1 VDNQTIIDTTTQVEQ
16 VIDDYIGTGTLTNI
30 RVGNGTAAI
39 PSISFTNETNTGWY
53 RTSGIISTTI
63 GGVRACDLSAGLLYF
78 PRGKINLSGSNVT
91 HTAVATD
98 AAVIYSQQA
107 QVCNDA
113 TSSGTV
119 AQHNAHFF
127 GYKNLTAT
135 SATTYTNAYNT
146 YISGNPVA
154 STNITCTNRYA
165 LGMGGGNFINQGTG
179 QIFWPLSTVSLP
191 GYSFVGDPNTGMYSS
206 TADNI
211 DFATNGVNRL
221 NISNDGLKPAL
232 GTVSLPS
239 YSFIGDS
246 NTGMYSS
253 TADNVDIATNGVN
266 RMNISA
272 SGVKIGANGT
282 AILQTLTGTDS
293 QTPNMT
299 ATTLAGPY
307 TVTFATAFASSPIV
321 TASLL
326 GPTASNW
333 SRVSVVLNTVSTT
346 TFTYTLFNATGAST
360 TSGAGILHWRA
371 SN

>member
-1 VDNQTIIDTTTQVEQ
+1 MDNQTIIDTTTQVEQ

-165 LGMGGGNFINQGTG
+165 LGMGGGDFVNQGTG

-191 GYSFVGDPNTGMYSS
+191 GYSFRGDPNTGMYSS
-206 TADNI
+206 AADTI
-211 DFATNGVNRL
+211 DFSSNGVQRVTIGNSGMRVGTNGTYMKEARY
-221 NISNDGLKPAL
+221 
-232 GTVSLPS
+232 GTVT
-239 YSFIGDS
+239 
-246 NTGMYSS
+246 TG
-253 TADNVDIATNGVN
+253 VI
-266 RMNISA
+266 A
-272 SGVKIGANGT
+272 SGFGTNQT
-282 AILQTLTGTDS
+282 AI
-293 QTPNMT
+293 
-299 ATTLAGPY
+299 
-307 TVTFATAFASSPIV
+307 TFSPAFANAPIV
-321 TASLL
+321 TGNVQSAVS
-326 GPTASNW
+326 GSNNQNA
-333 SRVSVVLNTVSTT
+333 VIVTFEAITVNGCTCNFTNPFTFNTVGTCT
-346 TFTYTLFNATGAST
+346 VA
-360 TSGAGILHWRA
+360 WRA
-371 SN
+371 VGA